1 MWCLA
6 IKSNNKKIIN
16 WLKLLKLP
24 IMKRILSLVLLGAL
38 VTVSCRKIEV
48 DGSDNNNNGGNNP
61 PPTESTVLSGTIKA
75 DMTLKAANVYT
86 IRGIV
91 YVAEGAVL
99 TIEPGTVIHG
109 DKSSRGTLVITR
121 GSRLEAP
128 GTADKPIV
136 FTSSEG
142 ASAKSGDWGGVVLMG
157 RAKTNASYN
166 GTAGLGEA
174 EGGINN
180 GDGYGLFGGA
190 DDNDN
195 SGTLTY
201 VRIEYAG
208 YAFLPDKEING
219 LSMYALGR
227 GTKISYV
234 EVIYAADDSFEW
246 FGGTVN
252 CDHLIAYK
260 GLDDDFDTDNGF
272 SGKVQFG
279 IGIRDSLIADISGSN
294 GFESDNDAGGST
306 LNPQTQAVF
315 CNMTLVGPRE
325 NLNNIGNALFRNGAQ
340 IRRNSSESVINSVW
354 LGWPTGNYV
363 DATTGRPTDL
373 NITTNSNLLLA
384 GNILAGCTTNLKYG
398 ASTTASTGWALTDFT
413 TWWNTAAYNNQ
424 ILATTADAGYA
435 APFNY
440 ASPDFTPAGN
450 SPVLSNVFPFTDPKL
465 SGLAVVA
472 YRGAVGPSD
481 NWYKGWTR
489 FPG

>member
-1 MWCLA
+1 
-6 IKSNNKKIIN
+6 
-16 WLKLLKLP
+16 
-24 IMKRILSLVLLGAL
+24 MKRILSLVLLGAL
-38 VTVSCRKIEV
+38 ITTSCRKIEV

-61 PPTESTVLSGTIKA
+61 PPSENTILSGTIKA
-75 DMTLKAANVYT
+75 DLTLKAANVYT
-86 IRGIV
+86 LRGLV

-99 TIEPGTVIHG
+99 TIEPGTIIQG

-121 GSRLEAP
+121 GSRIEAP
-128 GTADKPIV
+128 GTVDKPIV

-166 GTAGLGEA
+166 GTPGLGEA

-219 LSMYALGR
+219 LSMYSVGR

-234 EVIYAADDSFEW
+234 EVISAADDSFEW

-260 GLDDDFDTDNGF
+260 SLDDDFDTDNGF

-279 IGIRDSLIADISGSN
+279 ISIRDSAVADVSGSN
-294 GFESDNDAGGST
+294 GFESDNDAGGSI
-306 LNPQTQAVF
+306 LNPQTAAVF
-315 CNMTLVGPRE
+315 SNMTLVGPRE
-325 NLNNIGNALFRNGAQ
+325 KLTSVGNALFRNGAQ
-340 IRRNSSESVINSVW
+340 IRRNSSESVLNSVW
-354 LGWPTGNYV
+354 LGWPSSGV
-363 DATTGRPTDL
+363 FIDGTTGRPTDL
-373 NITTNSNLLLA
+373 NITTNNNLLLA
-384 GNILAGCTTNLKYG
+384 GNIIAGCQKPLNYG
-398 ASTTASTGWALTDFT
+398 ASATAPTGWTLTDLT
-413 TWWNTAAYNNQ
+413 NWWNTAAYNNT
-424 ILATTADAGYA
+424 ILTNTSDVGYTAPY
-435 APFNY
+435 NY
-440 ASPDFTPAGN
+440 SSPDFTPAAN
-450 SPVLSNVFPFTDPKL
+450 SPVLSGVFPFTDPKL
-465 SGLAVVA
+465 SGFAVVT
-472 YRGAVGPSD
+472 YRGAVGPND

-489 FPG
+489 FP